1 MGKSQLS
8 LQEVRE
14 MIVSVSHKMIA
25 SKDRLTQADKAIGD
39 GDHGIGMARGFENVL
54 KKVEGQEFS
63 SLEALFKTVGMALLT
78 SIGGASGAVFGT
90 LFRGAAENLKGQVV
104 LTAPVFS
111 RILRDGLKAVKD
123 RGHARPGDKTMV
135 DALEPAAVE
144 ARNQEAA
151 PLDVALA
158 AIAEAARLGLEKT
171 KGMVAAVG
179 KAKTLGERSLGHPD
193 PGAVSMS
200 LILDFM
206 KEYVEESRRLPL
218 VSS

>member
-14 MIVSVSHKMIA
+14 MILSVSHKMIA

-54 KKVEGQEFS
+54 KRVEGQEFPD
-63 SLEALFKTVGMALLT
+63 LEALFKTVGLALLT

-90 LFRGAAENLKGQVV
+90 LFQGAAENLKGQDV
-104 LTAPVFS
+104 LTAPVLS
-111 RILRDGLKAVKD
+111 RILLDGLKAVKD

-193 PGAVSMS
+193 PGALSMS

-206 KEYVEESRRLPL
+206 KEFVKESRGLPP

>member
-1 MGKSQLS
+1 MGKPQLS

-14 MIVSVSHKMIA
+14 MMVYVSNRMIA
-25 SKDRLTQADKAIGD
+25 SKDRLTQADRAIGD

-78 SIGGASGAVFGT
+78 SIGGAAGAVFGT
-90 LFRGAAENLKGQVV
+90 FFRGAAENLKGQDV

-111 RILRDGLKAVKD
+111 RILQDGLKAVKD
-123 RGHARPGDKTMV
+123 RGQAKPGDKTMV

-144 ARNQEAA
+144 SRNQAAA
-151 PLDVALA
+151 PLEVALVVV
-158 AIAEAARLGLEKT
+158 AEAARLGMERT
-171 KGMVAAVG
+171 KEMVAAVG

-193 PGAVSMS
+193 PGAVSIF
-200 LILDFM
+200 LILDSM
-206 KEYVEESRRLPL
+206 KEYVEEG
-218 VSS
+218 

>member
-54 KKVEGQEFS
+54 KRVEGQEFS

-78 SIGGASGAVFGT
+78 SIGGAAGAVFGT
-90 LFRGAAENLKGQVV
+90 LFRGAAENLKGQDV
-104 LTAPVFS
+104 LTAEVLS
-111 RILRDGLKAVKD
+111 RMLQDGLKAVKD
-123 RGHARPGDKTMV
+123 RGHAKPGDKTMV

-171 KGMVAAVG
+171 KEMVAAVG

-206 KEYVEESRRLPL
+206 KEYVEER
-218 VSS
+218 